1 MSILDQDMNERI
13 DYNIAVQK
21 FDEADQFLRECIG
34 KYRWGVRTVFDDG
47 TPYDLRLYSELKSQ
61 IISIFKKYG
70 DAKSKL
76 GNQGKKL
83 MQQQSTIRTLQNQV
97 ARAQVEIDQL
107 KKFLTIACKD
117 AYGKE
122 PNMGVIDAYCSI
134 IPHSLEEPVS
144 VPLTD
149 DNYVQINISKMYE
162 HTGFGGKD

>member
-1 MSILDQDMNERI
+1 MSILDQDMNERV

-61 IISIFKKYG
+61 IISIVKVYG

-83 MQQQSTIRTLQNQV
+83 MQQQSTIRTLQDQV

-122 PNMGVIDAYCSI
+122 PNMAAIDAYNRT
-134 IPHSLEEPVS
+134 IPHSLDVPLS
-144 VPLTD
+144 VPLAND
-149 DNYVQINISKMYE
+149 DYVKIKL
-162 HTGFGGKD
+162 TL